1 MRTASDLR
9 RNSIALAIAD
19 VNLMAASLLSDQFKR
34 YGDISV
40 VSCSVNKSSLLSSV
54 LETKPD
60 VAIIGVDLQDG
71 PLSGLDALREVR
83 QAHPDLRPILLFDR
97 PEPQVVVEGLR
108 AGARGVFSRGDF
120 HLAALRKCVHRV
132 FEGQLWIGSA
142 ELEYVLDAL
151 IQARPLRVVNP
162 EGLNLLSKREE
173 EVMRLVAEGLGNRDI
188 AEQMSL
194 SEHTVKN
201 YLFRIFD
208 KLGISNRVE
217 LVLYAVSNPQGSAG
231 AASESEENKPS
242 GKAMGQSA

>member
-1 MRTASDLR
+1 MRTASELR
-9 RNSIALAIAD
+9 QNPINLAIAE
-19 VNLMAASLLSDQFKR
+19 VNVMAVSLLSDQFKR
-34 YGDISV
+34 YGDVSV
-40 VSCSVNKSSLLSSV
+40 VACSVNKASLVASV
-54 LETKPD
+54 RETKPD

-83 QAHPDLRPILLFDR
+83 EVHPYLRPILLFDR

-108 AGARGVFSRGDF
+108 AGARGVFSRCDF

-162 EGLNLLSKREE
+162 DGLNLLSKREE

-217 LVLYAVSNPQGSAG
+217 LVLYAVSNPQGNAA
-231 AASESEENKPS
+231 AASESEESKPS
-242 GKAMGQSA
+242 GKALGQSA